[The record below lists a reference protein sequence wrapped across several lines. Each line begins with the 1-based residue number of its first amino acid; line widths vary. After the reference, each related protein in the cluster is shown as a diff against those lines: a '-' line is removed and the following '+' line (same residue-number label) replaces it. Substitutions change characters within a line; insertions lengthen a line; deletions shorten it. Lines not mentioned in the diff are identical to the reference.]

1 MRPDPRTRILYP
13 FAGDTIGGS
22 HLSTL
27 EIIRGLD
34 RQMFEPV
41 IILHRGDGPLAS
53 LLRKEGLPFET
64 DPSLVYPVRF
74 QTIFSQIKRAR
85 QLLKL
90 HRIDLVHCDDGP
102 LRYVWQYA
110 AKIARC
116 RYIHVQRTIPRLNVE
131 KRLAFLMF
139 DAVVTNSQATQRALP
154 WFGAHVP
161 RAMAYP
167 PVTIK
172 YTRGDRTRNRDAIA
186 RTIGLGNE
194 RLVLFL
200 ANLHTRKRP
209 DIFVAMAAT
218 LQKRGI
224 QNIRYV
230 MVGAP
235 YGDMEAIL
243 KAQVARHGLQ
253 DFFYFAGFQHDPQ
266 QWISAADILVV
277 TSENEAFGRTLI
289 EAMQLGTPVI
299 AAQGGGHDEIIS
311 DHQDGFLVSPGNPA
325 AFAARV
331 MELLQHP
338 ELIPSITTA
347 AYDSTAARFI
357 KNDCLHVFYDL
368 YQSLLSPN
376 V

>member
-1 MRPDPRTRILYP
+1 MRPDPQTRILYP

-34 RQMFEPV
+34 CQIFQPV
-41 IILHRGDGPLAS
+41 IILHRADGPLAS
-53 LLRKEGLPFET
+53 LLREQGLSFET
-64 DPSLVYPVRF
+64 DSSLAYPLSLG
-74 QTIFSQIKRAR
+74 TIIPQIKRACD
-85 QLLKL
+85 LLKF

-110 AKIARC
+110 ARLSGC
-116 RYIHVQRTIPRLNVE
+116 RYIHVQRTIPRLNPE
-131 KRLAFLMF
+131 KRLAFAMA
-139 DAVVTNSQATQRALP
+139 DAVVTNSLATQRALP
-154 WFGAHVP
+154 WLGGNVR

-167 PVTIK
+167 PVTMK
-172 YTRGDRTRNRDAIA
+172 YTPADRARNRAVIA
-186 RTIGLGNE
+186 QTIGTGNE
-194 RLVLFL
+194 KLVLFL
-200 ANLHTRKRP
+200 ANLHARKRP
-209 DIFVAMAAT
+209 DVFIAMAVA
-218 LQKRGI
+218 LQKHGI
-224 QNIRYV
+224 HNVRYV

-235 YGDMEAIL
+235 YGDMESIL

-253 DFFYFAGFQHDPQ
+253 DVFYFAGFQHDPQ

-277 TSENEAFGRTLI
+277 TSENEAFGRTLV
-289 EAMQLGTPVI
+289 EAMRLGTPVI
-299 AAQGGGHDEIIS
+299 AARGGGHDEIIT
-311 DHQDGFLVSPGNPA
+311 DHQDGFLVVPGNPA

-338 ELIPSITTA
+338 ELIATITAA

-357 KNDCLHVFYDL
+357 KNDSLRVFYDL
-368 YQSLLSPN
+368 YQSLTSPK